1 MLRKVVRELDAV
13 PVFLARLL
21 DQILSEIAKT
31 NEDQEMDMNDE

>member
-13 PVFLARLL
+13 PVFLSRLL
-21 DQILSEIAKT
+21 DQILSETAKT